1 MVKKKVID
9 IPIGTRSRWI
19 DLNDTSYSIRHQ
31 CRLAELSRNRIY
43 YDPVPESKENL
54 MLMRLID
61 ERYLLHPEY
70 GYPRMTDWLNEQGKD
85 VNHKRVARLMIIM
98 GLQAITPG
106 PHTSK
111 PCREHRKYPYLL
123 RNKAITYPNHV
134 WSIDLTYI
142 HMDSGFMYL
151 TAIIDWY
158 SRYIVSWE
166 ISNTMDAEAGIAAL
180 ESAIEIHGQPDIFN
194 SDQGSQ
200 YTCNEFL
207 KALENRD
214 ILISMDGKGRALDNV
229 FIERFW
235 WTIKYENIY
244 PKNYIDGHELYHGVR
259 NFVDY
264 YNEERNHSS
273 LDKFKPADI
282 FYGREFLRA

>member
-1 MVKKKVID
+1 MVKKKVVD
-9 IPIGTRSRWI
+9 VPALTRSGWI
-19 DLNDTSYSIRHQ
+19 DLADRSYSIRRQ
-31 CRLAELSRNRIY
+31 CRLAELSRSKIY
-43 YDPVPESKENL
+43 YDPVPESKDNL
-54 MLMRLID
+54 ALMRIID
-61 ERYLLHPEY
+61 ERYLKHPEY
-70 GYPRMTDWLNEQGKD
+70 GYPRMTDWLNEQGYD
-85 VNHKRVARLMIIM
+85 VNHKRVARLMSVM

-111 PCREHRKYPYLL
+111 PSQEHRKFPYLL
-123 RNKAITYPNHV
+123 RNKAITHPNHV

-142 HMDSGFMYL
+142 PMDSSFMYL

-166 ISNTMDAEAGIAAL
+166 LSNTMDADAGISAL
-180 ESAIEIHGQPDIFN
+180 EGAISAYGQPEIFN

-207 KALENRD
+207 KVLESRE
-214 ILISMDGKGRALDNV
+214 ISISMDGKGRALDNV

-244 PKNYIDGHELYHGVR
+244 PRNYVDGHALYHGLDEY
-259 NFVDY
+259 VDY
-264 YNEERNHSS
+264 YNEERNHRS
-273 LDKFKPADI
+273 LDKFKPAVVSDN
-282 FYGREFLRA
+282 